1 MAFQV
6 SSQELE
12 LKIKDYEVIY
22 SRIKDAT
29 GVSSIDE
36 AVSRFESQGETSRH
50 LQNLKLEN
58 ENKIAQ
64 LKVNKRNIEGRF
76 RIIFEVLE
84 INIIS
89 GRKTYIGAK
98 FQRFQVFGR

>member
-1 MAFQV
+1 MYHYEFSDQKILILAFQV

-64 LKVNKRNIEGRF
+64 LKVSNRGI
-76 RIIFEVLE
+76 L
-84 INIIS
+84 IS
-89 GRKTYIGAK
+89 LLSS
-98 FQRFQVFGR
+98 

>member
-64 LKVNKRNIEGRF
+64 LKVNNRGILISLLSSCF
-76 RIIFEVLE
+76 
-84 INIIS
+84 NIIS
-89 GRKTYIGAK
+89 GRKTHVGAK